1 MSESSLLDLN
11 LSEAHRH
18 VIGLPSIFGDPDYPQ
33 SNHWEF
39 HPTISF
45 PIRSYARSFCHCFI
59 ELTHTSGSSWASLKR
74 WARTTMTSGRRQ
86 LAVHKTVHTTYF
98 ALDYLRKYIQLHPFT
113 HRTVNVAGILFNAI
127 MEAVGLPSLN
137 IDFADE
143 MWAYYTMKAVDGD
156 IEPLLRKVF
165 DELVSVLEQLPSDDL
180 YKTMNNDV

>member
-1 MSESSLLDLN
+1 MEM
-11 LSEAHRH
+11 
-18 VIGLPSIFGDPDYPQ
+18 PSIFGDPDYPQ

-39 HPTISF
+39 DPTVSF
-45 PIRSYARSFCHCFI
+45 PILSYARSFCHCFI

-74 WARTTMTSGRRQ
+74 WARTTTTSGRRQ
-86 LAVHKTVHTTYF
+86 LAVHKTVHTAYF
-98 ALDYLRKYIQLHPFT
+98 ALDYLPKYIQLHPFT

-137 IDFADE
+137 IDFGDE

-156 IEPLLRKVF
+156 IEPLLRKVL

-180 YKTMNNDV
+180 YKIMYNDV